1 MFMKKKTPQECIQT
15 IEDLEIW
22 SNQSNNEAQ
31 IWALFLS
38 YSITRLFSQNSCS
51 GGQSVEHESAR
62 FGIAVM
68 THGAKVCRSLYA
80 PLPTLSSDLYIC
92 SEFTTCEILSV
103 NNTEEDTAGGKQHN
117 RVWNEGPE
125 ETQKVLKM

>member
-1 MFMKKKTPQECIQT
+1 MFMKKKPPHECIQT

-38 YSITRLFSQNSCS
+38 YSITSLFFSKQLLWW
-51 GGQSVEHESAR
+51 SVEHESAR